1 MRQVRARLAGLNG
14 FVAERLAGMSEV
26 RLFGQEERTL
36 EEFEELQQAY
46 CASTVRVIDWDAT
59 LYAVVEALGAVAIAA
74 ILWRGGGEVI
84 SGVATFGLL
93 VAFIEYVQKF
103 FAPLRDLS
111 AKYSVIQASNAS
123 LERIYDLLDQPVEPE
138 AHGLASAAGAAAVHF
153 EGVAFSYDGKTPVLG
168 GIDLSIAAGE
178 TVALVGDTGSGKTT
192 LARLL
197 LGFYRPTAGRVRL
210 DGVDLTALD
219 PAEICRRVGWVSQ
232 EPFLFAGSVRENLDP
247 EGRLTEAQLL
257 ALLAEVG
264 ALAAVERLGGL
275 PAVLAERG
283 KNLSAGERQLLC
295 LARALVPQPGVL
307 ILDEATSRLDLLTE
321 EFVNRGLAAAGRSRS
336 VLLIAHRLAS
346 ARRADRIVVL
356 RRGKIRECGTH
367 VELLQQG
374 GLYAR
379 LWRLQDLG
387 GEG

>member
-1 MRQVRARLAGLNG
+1 VR
-14 FVAERLAGMSEV
+14 
-26 RLFGQEERTL
+26 
-36 EEFEELQQAY
+36 
-46 CASTVRVIDWDAT
+46 
-59 LYAVVEALGAVAIAA
+59 
-74 ILWRGGGEVI
+74 
-84 SGVATFGLL
+84 
-93 VAFIEYVQKF
+93 
-103 FAPLRDLS
+103 
-111 AKYSVIQASNAS
+111 
-123 LERIYDLLDQPVEPE
+123 
-138 AHGLASAAGAAAVHF
+138 F

-168 GIDLSIAAGE
+168 GIDLAIAAGE

-197 LGFYRPTAGRVRL
+197 LGFYRPTGGRIRL
-210 DGVDLTALD
+210 DGVDLTDLD
-219 PAEICRRVGWVSQ
+219 PAEVRRRVGWVSQ
-232 EPFLFAGSVRENLDP
+232 EPFLFAGTVRENLDP
-247 EGRLTEAQLL
+247 EGRLAEERLL

-275 PAVLAERG
+275 QAVLAERG

-295 LARALVPQPGVL
+295 LARALVPHPGVL

-336 VLLIAHRLAS
+336 VLLIAHRLQS

-367 VELLQQG
+367 AELLRQG

-387 GEG
+387 DEG